1 MKIKIRYFIIAII
14 LVIAIAVFAQN
25 ITNQP
30 SQEQNNGQNSQNNII
45 TSYKPIHHAEMP
57 RRITQLKFDR
67 FQQDVDFE
75 DKLKKSNKLLY

>member
-30 SQEQNNGQNSQNNII
+30 SQEQNSQNNSI
-45 TSYKPIHHAEMP
+45 TSYKPSHHAEMP